1 MVIGNDR
8 DGEKRVIYH
17 IIQEGPGTG
26 MVAACTSDPNG
37 ERNREP
43 EERCNIPHAPH
54 FTTLRKAHKYL
65 RDTVGR
71 EPSPMELEGST
82 LVDDDERTRCSDARR
97 PVHPDSTHR
106 RRLGGRTL
114 HTLAHSQWSRTRM
127 LIAMC
132 DAALSET
139 IHMLVSDPNPLVRAY
154 AIAHDHATR
163 EQVNEAMSDTNA
175 QVVAKA
181 ARKCD
186 DPQLL
191 SIAATHEDREVRMV
205 VASNPHTPHDA
216 LHALIRDADMWVRIR
231 AARNP
236 TLTSVARMILAE
248 DEESWVRIAN
258 AEETGDPRILA
269 IAARDSDADVALA
282 AANNEHTGPSDLT
295 LLSMHGDE
303 RVRRRASSHERTP
316 EETAL
321 SLTYD
326 KDATVRAIAGAHKN
340 TPAWRKKELARDDS
354 EPIVLN
360 MLAHSTD
367 TPRDVIH
374 ILVGRGNKQARIAL
388 LEMCRRH

>member
-1 MVIGNDR
+1 M
-8 DGEKRVIYH
+8 IYH
-17 IIQEGPGTG
+17 IVQEGPGTG

-71 EPSPMELEGST
+71 EPSPMEMEGSA
-82 LVDDDERTRCSDARR
+82 LVDDDERTRRSDARR
-97 PVHPDSTHR
+97 PVHPDSAYR

-127 LIAMC
+127 LVAMC
-132 DAALSET
+132 DETMAET
-139 IHMLVSDPNPLVRAY
+139 IHMLASDPNPLVRAY
-154 AIAHDHATR
+154 AIAHEHATR
-163 EQVNEAMSDTNA
+163 EQVNAATSDPDT
-175 QVVAKA
+175 QVVTKA

-186 DPQLL
+186 NPQLL
-191 SIAATHEDREVRMV
+191 AKASTHEDKEVRMA

-236 TLTSVARMILAE
+236 TLTSAARMILAE
-248 DEESWVRIAN
+248 DEEPWVRIAN
-258 AEETGDPRILA
+258 AEETGDPRVLA
-269 IAARDSDADVALA
+269 IAARDTHADVALA
-282 AANNEHTGPSDLT
+282 AANNEHTGSSDLT

-303 RVRRRASSHERTP
+303 RVRRRAASHERTP

-321 SLTYD
+321 ALTYD
-326 KDATVRAIAGAHKN
+326 KDAMVRAIAGAHKN
-340 TPAWRKKELARDDS
+340 TPTWRKKELAQGDN
-354 EPIVLN
+354 EPIILN

-374 ILVGRGNKQARIAL
+374 ILVGRGNKQARVAL
-388 LEMCRRH
+388 VNRSRRH

>member
-1 MVIGNDR
+1 M
-8 DGEKRVIYH
+8 IYH

-43 EERCNIPHAPH
+43 EERCNIPDAPH
-54 FTTLRKAHKYL
+54 FKNLKQAHKHL

-71 EPSPMELEGST
+71 EPSPMELEGSI
-82 LVDDDERTRCSDARR
+82 LVDEDERARRSDARR
-97 PVHPDSTHR
+97 PVHPDVYR
-106 RRLGGRTL
+106 RRKLTGRTL
-114 HTLAHSQWSRTRM
+114 HALAHSQWSRTRM
-127 LIAMC
+127 LVAMC
-132 DAALSET
+132 DETMAET

-154 AIAHDHATR
+154 AIAHKHATR
-163 EQVNEAMSDTNA
+163 EQVNAAMSDTDA

-191 SIAATHEDREVRMV
+191 AKAAAHEDREVRMA
-205 VASNPHTPHDA
+205 VASNPHTPQGS

-236 TLTSVARMILAE
+236 TLTSDMRMILAD
-248 DEESWVRIAN
+248 DECFQVRMVN
-258 AEETGDPRILA
+258 AEETSDPRILA
-269 IAARDSDADVALA
+269 IAARDTHADVALA
-282 AANNEHTGPSDLT
+282 AAINKNTAGSDLAHLAT
-295 LLSMHGDE
+295 HGDE
-303 RVRRRASSHERTP
+303 RVRRMVSLNKSTP

-321 SLTYD
+321 ALTYD
-326 KDATVRAIAGAHKN
+326 EDNMARAGAGAHKN
-340 TPAWRKKELARDDS
+340 TPVWRKKELAQSDN

-374 ILVGRGNKQARIAL
+374 ILVGRGNKQARVAL
-388 LEMCRRH
+388 LDRCRRN

>member
-1 MVIGNDR
+1 M
-8 DGEKRVIYH
+8 IYH

-43 EERCNIPHAPH
+43 EERCNIPDAPH
-54 FTTLRKAHKYL
+54 FTTLWKAHKYL
-65 RDTVGR
+65 RNTVGR
-71 EPSPMELEGST
+71 EPSPMEMEGSV

-97 PVHPDSTHR
+97 PVHPDSAYR

-127 LIAMC
+127 LVAMC
-132 DAALSET
+132 DAALAKT
-139 IHMLVSDPNPLVRAY
+139 IHMLASDPNPLVRAY
-154 AIAHDHATR
+154 AIAHNHATR
-163 EQVNEAMSDTNA
+163 EQVNTAMSNTNA
-175 QVVAKA
+175 QVVKQA

-191 SIAATHEDREVRMV
+191 AKAATHKSREVRMV
-205 VASNPHTPHDA
+205 VASNPHTPQDT

-236 TLTSVARMILAE
+236 TLTLDMRMILAE
-248 DEESWVRIAN
+248 DEEPWVRITN
-258 AEETGDPRILA
+258 AEETNDPRILA

-282 AANNEHTGPSDLT
+282 AANNEHTDPSDLT

-303 RVRRRASSHERTP
+303 RVRRRAASHERTP

-321 SLTYD
+321 ALTYD
-326 KDATVRAIAGAHKN
+326 KDATVRAVAGAHKN
-340 TPAWRKKELARDDS
+340 TPVWRKKELAQGDN

-374 ILVGRGNKQARIAL
+374 ILTGRGNKQARVAL
-388 LEMCRRH
+388 LDMCRRR

>member
-1 MVIGNDR
+1 M
-8 DGEKRVIYH
+8 IYH

-37 ERNREP
+37 ERYREP
-43 EERCNIPHAPH
+43 EERCNIPDAPH

-71 EPSPMELEGST
+71 EPSPMEMEGSA
-82 LVDDDERTRCSDARR
+82 LVDDDECTRRSDARR
-97 PVHPDSTHR
+97 PVHPDSAYR
-106 RRLGGRTL
+106 RRLNGRTL

-127 LIAMC
+127 LVAMC
-132 DAALSET
+132 DETMAET

-154 AIAHDHATR
+154 AVAHDHATR
-163 EQVNEAMSDTNA
+163 EQVNEAMSDTDA
-175 QVVAKA
+175 QVVTKA

-186 DPQLL
+186 NPQLL
-191 SIAATHEDREVRMV
+191 AKAATHEDREVRMA
-205 VASNPHTPHDA
+205 VASNPHTPQDT
-216 LHALIRDADMWVRIR
+216 LHALIRDTSTWVRIR

-236 TLTSVARMILAE
+236 ALTLAMRMILAE
-248 DEESWVRIAN
+248 DDDFRVRMVN
-258 AEETGDPRILA
+258 AEETGDQRILA
-269 IAARDSDADVALA
+269 IAARDTHADVTLA

-295 LLSMHGDE
+295 LLSTHGDE
-303 RVRRRASSHERTP
+303 RVRRHAASHGNTS

-321 SLTYD
+321 ALTYD
-326 KDATVRAIAGAHKN
+326 KDAMVRAAAGAHKN
-340 TPAWRKKELARDDS
+340 TPAWRKKELAQGDN

-388 LEMCRRH
+388 LDRCRKR

>member
-1 MVIGNDR
+1 
-8 DGEKRVIYH
+8 
-17 IIQEGPGTG
+17 
-26 MVAACTSDPNG
+26 
-37 ERNREP
+37 
-43 EERCNIPHAPH
+43 
-54 FTTLRKAHKYL
+54 
-65 RDTVGR
+65 
-71 EPSPMELEGST
+71 MEMEGST

-97 PVHPDSTHR
+97 PVHPDSAYR

-132 DAALSET
+132 DETMPET

-154 AIAHDHATR
+154 AIAHEHATR
-163 EQVNEAMSDTNA
+163 EQVNAAMSDPDA
-175 QVVAKA
+175 QVVTKA

-186 DPQLL
+186 NPQLL
-191 SIAATHEDREVRMV
+191 AKAATHEDREVRMA

-236 TLTSVARMILAE
+236 TLTSVTRMILAE
-248 DEESWVRIAN
+248 DEEPWVRIAN
-258 AEETGDPRILA
+258 AEETGDPRVLA
-269 IAARDSDADVALA
+269 FAARDTHADVALA
-282 AANNEHTGPSDLT
+282 AAHNEHTDPSDLT

-303 RVRRRASSHERTP
+303 RVRRRAASHERTP

-340 TPAWRKKELARDDS
+340 TPAWRKKELARDDN

-374 ILVGRGNKQARIAL
+374 ILVGRGNKQARVAL
-388 LEMCRRH
+388 VNRSRRH